1 MTTFIPTHRT
11 TSAIGNI
18 KAGSLIRVAQ
28 YNDIGFFS
36 HVLGDLGVKDDAI
49 EYNYPYG
56 DEDVQFWD
64 PSVLGST
71 TRLVLPGDYIIT
83 DGEHFEV
90 SLTGYGWRP
99 LSGKEIPSTQT
110 LDLTHNGHG
119 EYYIS
124 FNNEDPI
131 ATVTAS
137 ELHKLSK
144 FIQDTVPKPS
154 PIEDAQFIRART
166 KGLGEFRTLAKID
179 DLWYDHNGNEY
190 TEDQVL
196 DIFDEIEVIR

>member
-1 MTTFIPTHRT
+1 MTTDFIPTHRT
-11 TSAIGNI
+11 NRAIGYI
-18 KAGSLIRVAQ
+18 KAGSLIRVAK
-28 YNDIGFFS
+28 YNDPGYFIYPLRR
-36 HVLGDLGVKDDAI
+36 LGAASEHI
-49 EYNYPYG
+49 EFRYQG
-56 DEDVQFWD
+56 EDVQFWD
-64 PSVLGST
+64 SRVRTGSS
-71 TRLVLPGDYIIT
+71 RYVFPDDYVIT

-90 SLTGYGWRP
+90 SLTGYGWELLP
-99 LSGKEIPSTQT
+99 VTQT
-110 LDLTHNGHG
+110 LDLTHDGYG

-124 FNNEDPI
+124 CNNEDPV

-166 KGLGEFRTLAKID
+166 KGLGEFRVLAKID
-179 DLWYDHNGNEY
+179 VLWYDHISKEY

-196 DIFDEIEVIR
+196 DIFDEIEEIR